1 MMAKNQS
8 GLLETYSKTV
18 EVFATIL
25 AEKYKIRTVEKIAN
39 NDAIVICSG
48 SPRFVAKRI
57 I

>member
-8 GLLETYSKTV
+8 GLLETHSKTV

-39 NDAIVICSG
+39 NDAIVIRSG